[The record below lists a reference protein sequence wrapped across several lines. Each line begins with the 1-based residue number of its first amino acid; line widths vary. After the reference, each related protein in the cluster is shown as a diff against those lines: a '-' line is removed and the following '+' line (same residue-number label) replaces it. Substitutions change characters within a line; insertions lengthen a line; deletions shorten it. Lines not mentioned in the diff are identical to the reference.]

1 MRMEGH
7 CGDKFASDQILPF
20 VLVTGLTRKPA
31 TPSASNLC
39 QICIWHRKFTFAP
52 AVRQTML
59 ELASMNRVRDFS
71 GPRRKVLPGHVTA
84 LQHPIPR
91 GNSKCG
97 LSMKWLPSENPANGK
112 IMEDPF
118 LKTWS
123 VNCLYSNNMCIYIYV
138 YLICIYIAKGCSS
151 KFTFA
156 SWGWSQSCQSPSPRM
171 ESPSP

>member
-97 LSMKWLPSENPANGK
+97 LSMKWLPSQNPANGK

-123 VNCLYSNNMCIYIYV
+123 VNCLYSNNMCIYIYIYV
-138 YLICIYIAKGCSS
+138 YIYIAKGCSS